1 MTAGQLTDRVALQA
15 PQEATNDQGGLVETW
30 LTYAEPWAATRPPT
44 GGERTV
50 AGGADARLSQ
60 VFEIRYDERVRS
72 THRILHNGRIYVLTE
87 PPRETVRRTW
97 MTLYTMEFEGL
108 TT

>member
-1 MTAGQLTDRVALQA
+1 MRAGRLQDRIALQA
-15 PQEATNDQGGLVETW
+15 PVETTNDQGGLVETW
-30 LTYAEPWAATRPPT
+30 LTYAELWAARRAPT

-60 VFEIRYDERVRS
+60 VFEIRYDDRVRS
-72 THRILHNGRIYVLTE
+72 THRVVCDGRIYVLTE
-87 PPRETVRRTW
+87 PPRETKRRVE
-97 MTLYTMEFEGL
+97 MVLYTAEFEGL